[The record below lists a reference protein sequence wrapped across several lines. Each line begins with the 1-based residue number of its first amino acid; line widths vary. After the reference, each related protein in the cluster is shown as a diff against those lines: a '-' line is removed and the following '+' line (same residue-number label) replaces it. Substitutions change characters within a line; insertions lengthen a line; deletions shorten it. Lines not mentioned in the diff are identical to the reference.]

1 VSKKILIV
9 DDEANIREL
18 VRVSLE
24 DEGFDLYEAADGKEA
39 LERARTLRPDLVILD
54 LMMPDKWGYTVCEEL
69 KQGAD
74 TRQILVLFLTVRSS
88 AQAKKMGQIKGGDAF
103 LVKPFQP
110 QELKQKVK
118 ELLGV

>member
-1 VSKKILIV
+1 MSKKILIV

-88 AQAKKMGQIKGGDAF
+88 AQAKKMGQLKGGDAF

>member
-88 AQAKKMGQIKGGDAF
+88 AQAKKMGQLKGGDAF

>member
-1 VSKKILIV
+1 MSKKILIV

>member
-1 VSKKILIV
+1 LRKKILIV
-9 DDEANIREL
+9 DDEANVREL

-24 DEGFDLYEAADGKEA
+24 DEGFDLSEAADGKEA
-39 LERARTLRPDLVILD
+39 LELARTLRPDLVILD

-74 TRQILVLFLTVRSS
+74 TRQILVLFLTARTS
-88 AQAKKMGQIKGGDAF
+88 AQSKKMGQLKGGDAF

>member
-1 VSKKILIV
+1 MRKKILIA

-24 DEGFDLYEAADGKEA
+24 DEGFELYEAADGKEA
-39 LERARTLRPDLVILD
+39 LELARTLRPDLVILD

-69 KQGAD
+69 KQGRD
-74 TRQILVLFLTVRSS
+74 TRQILVLFLTARSS
-88 AQAKKMGQIKGGDAF
+88 AQAKKMGQLKGGDAY

-118 ELLGV
+118 ELMGI

>member
-1 VSKKILIV
+1 MRKKILIV
-9 DDEANIREL
+9 DDEANVREL

-24 DEGFDLYEAADGKEA
+24 DEGFDLSEAADGKEA
-39 LERARTLRPDLVILD
+39 LELARTLRPDLVILD

-74 TRQILVLFLTVRSS
+74 TRQILVLFLTARTS
-88 AQAKKMGQIKGGDAF
+88 AQSKKMGQLKGGDAF

>member
-1 VSKKILIV
+1 MSKKILIV

-88 AQAKKMGQIKGGDAF
+88 AQSKKMGQLKGGDAF

>member
-88 AQAKKMGQIKGGDAF
+88 AQSKKMGQLKGGDAF

-110 QELKQKVK
+110 QDLKQKVK

>member
-1 VSKKILIV
+1 LRKKILIV
-9 DDEANIREL
+9 DDEADIREL

-24 DEGFDLYEAADGKEA
+24 DEGFDLFEAADGKEA

-74 TRQILVLFLTVRSS
+74 TRQILVLFLTARTS
-88 AQAKKMGQIKGGDAF
+88 AQSKKMGQLKGGDAF

>member
-88 AQAKKMGQIKGGDAF
+88 AQSKKMGQLKGGDAF